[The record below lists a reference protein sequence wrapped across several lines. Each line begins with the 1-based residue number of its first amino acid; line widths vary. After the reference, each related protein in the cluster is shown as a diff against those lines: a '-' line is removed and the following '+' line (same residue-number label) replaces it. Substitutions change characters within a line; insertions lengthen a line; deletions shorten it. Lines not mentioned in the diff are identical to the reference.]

1 MFVTEDRAENLA
13 VPVLSC
19 PYTLCSYFCVDF
31 QAHNTGGQNA
41 GGQNAGEQ
49 NAGDKEVSHMVGSL
63 VTCFVLQV
71 IKPSQKPRAMSTP
84 QTSISQS
91 LVPTPPHAYTGPNPG
106 LVSSCA
112 ISA

>member
-13 VPVLSC
+13 VPMLPR

-41 GGQNAGEQ
+41 G
-49 NAGDKEVSHMVGSL
+49 DKEVSCMVGSL

-71 IKPSQKPRAMSTP
+71 IEPSQKPRAMSTP

-91 LVPTPPHAYTGPNPG
+91 LVPTPPHAYAGPNPG

>member
-31 QAHNTGGQNA
+31 QAHNT